1 MKDVI
6 VSIIGMLLGILIII
20 LSRDLPTF
28 IAKGYPGPSF
38 FPLILSAISILCGFI
53 LMLKTFK
60 SLKKQNKK
68 LELVLSISQKGILNN
83 IPLRNATIFAFFMV
97 TYILLIP
104 YLGFFLVSLMF
115 MFITQTAYG
124 VSVLKAL
131 AISSAA
137 IFLIYM
143 LFIVI
148 LKVVVPEPI
157 LGSLI
162 FR

>member
-1 MKDVI
+1 
-6 VSIIGMLLGILIII
+6 
-20 LSRDLPTF
+20 
-28 IAKGYPGPSF
+28 
-38 FPLILSAISILCGFI
+38 SAISILCGFI